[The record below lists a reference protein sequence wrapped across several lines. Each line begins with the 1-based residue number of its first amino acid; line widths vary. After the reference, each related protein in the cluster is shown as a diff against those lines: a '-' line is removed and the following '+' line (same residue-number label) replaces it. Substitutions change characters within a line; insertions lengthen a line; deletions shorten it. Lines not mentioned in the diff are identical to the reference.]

1 MVEIFSWLSGK
12 VRESQ
17 ESCESK
23 VSFLDFK
30 FLIKVAV
37 RGVVTQI
44 LMIHGCILIHSPNK
58 AEERQKLQAEIE
70 LLTTKL
76 RDLDQK
82 MAMASEGAVGV

>member
-1 MVEIFSWLSGK
+1 MYFHSNSCTVYLHFSLKTFRIF
-12 VRESQ
+12 
-17 ESCESK
+17 
-23 VSFLDFK
+23 DFK